1 MFFAASF
8 LVFVFGKKFLAC
20 SAPLKL
26 MAWHQIYQITHIL
39 RGESSVTVVLV
50 YTYKYIHRDNDD
62 IAALVMRNK
71 AIQVDTKP
79 AGKCGADLISRAVFI
94 FTFSQPL
101 QTRILT
107 PVLVRS

>member
-1 MFFAASF
+1 
-8 LVFVFGKKFLAC
+8 
-20 SAPLKL
+20 

-39 RGESSVTVVLV
+39 RGQRSVTVVLCLHIDMLNIHI
-50 YTYKYIHRDNDD
+50 YKYIHGDNDD

-101 QTRILT
+101 ETRILT
-107 PVLVRS
+107 LHWLEADMEI